1 MLYINSCD
9 NCGKALATLI
19 EYLPFSRLGSIVFT
33 TRNLEAAIKHSSV
46 NRVKVSKFSL
56 EDTTELLKS
65 NLGDIS
71 TTAEINGTRELL
83 NVLEYLLL
91 TIIQAAAYLC
101 VKQISV
107 IKYLQIYKDSSEA
120 LLEVLNRN
128 IEDTRRYRTLS
139 KLVITT

>member
-1 MLYINSCD
+1 
-9 NCGKALATLI
+9 
-19 EYLPFSRLGSIVFT
+19 VFT